1 MFITNSPTLNPLT
14 AIKAFFPNKLI
25 THDRLRYFSLA
36 REALITAIESI
47 KYNNHTTE
55 ASTIWVPA
63 FICDTVINIL
73 KEHSV
78 NFKYYKVTKDLVPD
92 FKRLETEKIVS
103 NDIFLLVNYFGF
115 SICQKKALDFC
126 KNKKIFLIEDSAHSV
141 VRKIGENEVGTG
153 ADAIVF
159 GLRKTFPVPNGGALF
174 LKHGDFISPTK
185 ISSNSSEYRGVMK
198 MIVQWLFLKVGL
210 SWNISVKHIK
220 KGNYPVTSDKYCR
233 LDQKKTFLH
242 WSQKIMSVTD
252 ADKVFIRRRENFKLL
267 HTKLSRNKSIRI
279 PIFLSLTLENTEAVP
294 WTFFFYHKESERLI
308 NLLIDNGVS
317 ASYWPTLPKDIFN
330 NPDWPTENTMYR
342 DGICLPIHQDVSK
355 FQVNK
360 MVQLVLDHA

>member
-1 MFITNSPTLNPLT
+1 
-14 AIKAFFPNKLI
+14 
-25 THDRLRYFSLA
+25 
-36 REALITAIESI
+36 
-47 KYNNHTTE
+47 
-55 ASTIWVPA
+55 
-63 FICDTVINIL
+63 
-73 KEHSV
+73 
-78 NFKYYKVTKDLVPD
+78 
-92 FKRLETEKIVS
+92 
-103 NDIFLLVNYFGF
+103 
-115 SICQKKALDFC
+115 
-126 KNKKIFLIEDSAHSV
+126 
-141 VRKIGENEVGTG
+141 
-153 ADAIVF
+153 
-159 GLRKTFPVPNGGALF
+159 
-174 LKHGDFISPTK
+174 
-185 ISSNSSEYRGVMK
+185 
-198 MIVQWLFLKVGL
+198 
-210 SWNISVKHIK
+210 
-220 KGNYPVTSDKYCR
+220 
-233 LDQKKTFLH
+233 
-242 WSQKIMSVTD
+242 MSVTD